1 MKNRRLFTVLFSLS
15 IFMPFSAIGETKYIS
30 PNNDG
35 VQDQLEIPLKISDK
49 HFVKSWELVVEDE
62 KGNVVRTIG
71 NKVALPTRVNVKGF
85 IKQLATP
92 KKGAEIPPSVIW
104 NGAMDNGEYA
114 PDGTYYYYFVARD
127 DKDNEGKTEKFAV
140 VVDTKAPV
148 ITLSNPSDKIFGEGA
163 KADLLIRQ
171 TGSKEDKWTGI
182 FKNTLGNVVRTFNW
196 SDSEPQNFKW
206 NGSDDLNHQVQD
218 GVYSYEISAVDR
230 AGNTSSASISNIIYS
245 AEKPATNIKLL
256 GSRYF
261 SPKTDSELK
270 NITFEIT
277 IPVPKEDSGNKLVS
291 WSVLIKDSNG
301 KVFREYNQEKS
312 ALPPEEI
319 VFDGTDDSGK
329 LIPQGKYQA
338 FVNASYLN
346 GYVPAELRSPEFI
359 MDTTKPSAQIGISN
373 KIFGGAGK
381 PDVTISMLDET
392 SGKFA
397 AVPAW
402 NGRIIN
408 ADSGA
413 TVREYNFGQYLPET
427 LVWSGFE
434 SSGRLAQDGK
444 YRFELSAVDL
454 AGNKGVVVSADDFI
468 LDTKEASILL
478 SASDAAF
485 SPNGNKVKDT
495 ITFQPVLKDVSGISE
510 YKLEIKDSTGKNVKT
525 FAGTSS
531 LPSSFVWDGKDDTG
545 IVCKDGIY
553 TAALAITSTNGS
565 SASVKTQGFELDT
578 AAPYLEASAPW
589 SVFSLDGASVQNN
602 IPVSITK
609 CTDEKLWKAEVVSA
623 AGKTVK
629 TFNWRGKVRTSAKD
643 EFAWDGSDE
652 NGNKVADGVYSIV
665 ISSTDDAGNSFKTA
679 LNNLTLDSR
688 ETKIYITAEEE
699 GISPNGDSKFDTQKF
714 DIRASVPD
722 GILSWHFD
730 IRSENGTSVRS
741 WSEKDSPN
749 LPSTVV
755 WDGLTA
761 DGAVAEGTFTG
772 TLDVVYKKG
781 NKVNSVSAPFICTA
795 IPPQLSVRT
804 APEYFSPDND
814 GTDDDLFIKLT
825 GSSKAMFKSWSFVI
839 KDPKDKVFWQTSG
852 SSAITERIIWD
863 GLSNTQKNARGFAE
877 RVQSATDYP
886 YVFTVTDT
894 LGMTST
900 VNGTIQVD
908 VLVIRDG
915 DVLKMAVP
923 SIIFRSDNADFK
935 TKNEVSNGIDPE
947 IAANNERVLKRVADI
962 LNKFKDYRVTVVGHA
977 NRLTDNE
984 AEETEDNPK
993 LWGPALI
1000 PLSGKRAEYVKDYL
1014 VKKGVAAAR
1023 LSTEG
1028 KGGTELVVDYK
1039 DKDNNWKNRRVE
1051 FILEKN

>member
-1 MKNRRLFTVLFSLS
+1 MKNRRFFTVMLSLS
-15 IFMPFSAIGETKYIS
+15 IMMPLAAFGETKYIS

-35 VQDQLEIPLKISDK
+35 VQDQLEIPLKISDR
-49 HFVKSWELVVEDE
+49 HFVKSWELVVEDA
-62 KGNVVRTIG
+62 KGNVVRRIG

-85 IKQLATP
+85 LKQLATP
-92 KKGAEIPPSVIW
+92 KKGAEIPSSVIW

-127 DKDNEGKTEKFAV
+127 DQDNEGKTDKFIV
-140 VVDTKAPV
+140 VVDTQAPV
-148 ITLSNPSDKIFGEGA
+148 ITLSNPADKIFGEGA
-163 KADLLIRQ
+163 KADFLVRQ
-171 TGSKEDKWTGI
+171 SGSKEDKWTGV
-182 FKNTLGNVVRTFNW
+182 FKNTLGNVVRTLYWN
-196 SDSEPQNFKW
+196 DGEPQNFKW
-206 NGSDDLNHQVQD
+206 NGSDDMSHQVPD

-230 AGNTSSASISNIIYS
+230 AGNSASASISNIIYS
-245 AEKPATNIKLL
+245 AEKPATNIKLI

-261 SPKTDSELK
+261 SPRTDSELK
-270 NITFEIT
+270 DITLEVT
-277 IPVPKEDSGNKLVS
+277 IPVPKEDSGNKLTA
-291 WSVLIKDSNG
+291 WSVAIIDESG
-301 KVFREYNQEKS
+301 KVYKEYNQSNS
-312 ALPPEEI
+312 ALPPSEI
-319 VFDGTDDSGK
+319 VFDGTDESGK
-329 LIPQGKYQA
+329 LIPQGRYQA
-338 FVNASYLN
+338 VVNASYLN
-346 GYVPAELRSPEFI
+346 GYVPAELKSPEFV

-373 KIFGGAGK
+373 RIFGGAGK
-381 PDVTISMLDET
+381 PDVTISLLDEAA
-392 SGKFA
+392 GKYA
-397 AVPAW
+397 AVPSW
-402 NGRIIN
+402 KGRIYN
-408 ADSGA
+408 AETGA
-413 TVREYNFGQYLPET
+413 VVREYHFGQYLPESI
-427 LVWSGFE
+427 VWSGFD
-434 SSGRLAQDGK
+434 GTGKLAADAK
-444 YRFELSAVDL
+444 YLFELSAVDL
-454 AGNKGVVVSADDFI
+454 AGNKGVCVSADDFT

-478 SASDAAF
+478 SASESAF

-495 ITFQPVLKDVSGISE
+495 ITFTPILKDVSGISE
-510 YKLEIKDSTGKNVKT
+510 YKLVVKDSADKTVKT
-525 FAGTSS
+525 FSGSSS
-531 LPSSFVWDGKDDTG
+531 LPSSFLWDGKDDSG
-545 IVCKDGIY
+545 IICKDGNY
-553 TAALAITSTNGS
+553 SASLAITTTNGS
-565 SASVKTQGFELDT
+565 SASVKTQSFELDT
-578 AAPYLEASAPW
+578 VPPYLEATAPW
-589 SVFSLDGASVQNN
+589 SIFSLDGASSQNN
-602 IPVSITK
+602 IPVSVSK
-609 CTDEKLWKAEVVSA
+609 CTDEKLWKAEVRSA

-629 TFNWRGKVRTSAKD
+629 TFTWHGKVRTAAKD
-643 EFAWDGSDE
+643 EFVWDGSDE
-652 NGNKVADGVYSIV
+652 TGNKVPDGIYSIV
-665 ISSTDDAGNSFKTA
+665 ISSTDDAGNSFSTSLK
-679 LNNLTLDSR
+679 NLTLDSR

-699 GISPNGDSKFDTQKF
+699 GISPNGDSKFETQKF

-722 GILSWHFD
+722 GILAWHFD

-741 WSEKDSPN
+741 WSEKDSAN
-749 LPSTVV
+749 LPATIT
-755 WDGLTA
+755 WDGLTSE
-761 DGAVAEGTFTG
+761 GNVAEGTFTG
-772 TLDVVYKKG
+772 TLDVSYKKG

-795 IPPQLSVRT
+795 IPPQLSVKT

-839 KDPKDKVFWQTSG
+839 KDPQGNVFWQTAG
-852 SSAITERIIWD
+852 ASAITERIVWD

-900 VNGTIQVD
+900 VTGEIQVD
-908 VLVIRDG
+908 VLVVRDG

-935 TKNEVSNGIDPE
+935 TKDEVSNGIEPE
-947 IAANNERVLKRVADI
+947 IAKNNERVLKRVAEI
-962 LNKFKDYRVTVVGHA
+962 LNKFKDYKVTVVGHA

-1014 VKKGVAAAR
+1014 VKKGVAASR